1 MLFPLETSIPTAF
14 ILFLLMIGYGFP
26 PFTHCLFNLLGDAS
40 ARSGSTC
47 ANRMLRMK
55 EAADGLQNGHVSP
68 RRLLSDHFLSH
79 SNSFGFE
86 MEKDVA
92 GCRAFNRNFIVGG
105 RI

>member
-1 MLFPLETSIPTAF
+1 
-14 ILFLLMIGYGFP
+14 MIGYGFP

-105 RI
+105 EYLLMQVVGDHQ